1 MSHDH
6 YKKDVKHLEMIDVYR
21 VLDLWQ
27 VTSPPLQHA
36 LKKILAAGQRGAK
49 DEAKDV
55 QEAIDSLKRW
65 QDMQA
70 EDQKKV
76 EPLDIGW

>member
-6 YKKDVKHLEMIDVYR
+6 YKKNVQHLDMIDVYR

-27 VTSPPLQHA
+27 VTNPALQHA

-65 QDMQA
+65 QDMRG
-70 EDQKKV
+70 EDEKKIETV
-76 EPLDIGW
+76 DIGW